1 MCGTLTN
8 TLQYQFVHSCRL
20 FSGLPRRNS
29 NAGCDV
35 YGRDSIDEESIAAAP
50 MRSEL
55 WPAGLCAHVPN
66 KFLET
71 PPDII
76 FSSYFCHQEIAQSIY
91 AKKGV
96 SNKSTTR
103 QCWFLAPRSPKHN
116 SGNIAL
122 DAHLRRHHRPGAHKT
137 HERAHSKS
145 PSPKEYC
152 FLHIICIRHSRAVS
166 LCSLRVGDMADAQW
180 TWYSPRRLYGSV
192 SGWGGGWY
200 DAKMSPLRALLAER
214 SAMMFMLKV
223 CGGLGN
229 LCENL
234 LFTWNTKWDY
244 VYICTYENGKLYTS
258 SYLACVKWLC
268 GTLLLREWGVNMIL
282 GWHNSQ
288 VICQLVFVI
297 LTVFL
302 IWLWSIYADSNEV
315 RIRNYFLST
324 TNNVTCMSLVRSL
337 YAILIFS
344 KPSKCTINELLNMHS
359 DFQPAPPMFVT
370 RRAVNF
376 LPIYTY
382 SNCPTPWNNRRHCAP
397 C

>member
-1 MCGTLTN
+1 MQRKG
-8 TLQYQFVHSCRL
+8 CRINP
-20 FSGLPRRNS
+20 PRA
-29 NAGCDV
+29 NAG
-35 YGRDSIDEESIAAAP
+35 
-50 MRSEL
+50 
-55 WPAGLCAHVPN
+55 
-66 KFLET
+66 FLH
-71 PPDII
+71 P
-76 FSSYFCHQEIAQSIY
+76 
-91 AKKGV
+91 
-96 SNKSTTR
+96 
-103 QCWFLAPRSPKHN
+103 
-116 SGNIAL
+116 
-122 DAHLRRHHRPGAHKT
+122 AHLNIIPGISPWMRTWDGIIGQEHTKHKNARTQSRRRQRNIVFYTSSASATRVRCRFVRCVWAIWRTRSGHDIP
-137 HERAHSKS
+137 RAGCMVRC
-145 PSPKEYC
+145 P
-152 FLHIICIRHSRAVS
+152 
-166 LCSLRVGDMADAQW
+166 
-180 TWYSPRRLYGSV
+180 
-192 SGWGGGWY
+192 GGGGRY
-200 DAKMSPLRALLAER
+200 DAKMSPLRAPLAER

-344 KPSKCTINELLNMHS
+344 KPSKCTINKLLNMHS

-397 C
+397 CKIYTCRFAIRVICNFTSARDNKQHARIQSIVFRVLKKIHRALWVNVGCSRCRISFACYI